1 MERHLLWWVAMT
13 TCLAC
18 KENTFD
24 PDPEECVNTDCSR
37 NQYGLSFPGFIAVV
51 VMVVSMFAL
60 VTWL

>member
-1 MERHLLWWVAMT
+1 MT